1 VGRLSGSIEVDVSAA
16 VPLPGRHVM
25 SGIVVAPP
33 TLSRPLVW
41 CCLPGGGCTRAYF
54 DLVVDGD
61 DTSYSMAAHLA
72 GAGGVVLALDHL
84 GTGASSR
91 LDDPFLVTPE
101 ILASAHHAAWTKL
114 LARLRKG
121 SLLPGLPG
129 VDSFVPIGLGHS
141 MGAMIAIMQQARHE
155 TFAAL
160 VNLGAAGAGL
170 PEHLRHP
177 EWATVEVGSL
187 RSSLVDLARVQ
198 FGGPPTAGRVP
209 RFHADDVPSSVRAAF
224 RQQQTDLLPSCA
236 LASLLPSFIDAE
248 RAAITVPLFLGF
260 AEHDLSSGAHDSVP
274 HYPSSSDITLF
285 VLAGS
290 AHCTNQAS
298 RRRQLWER
306 LLGWARSAP
315 LVGS

>member
-1 VGRLSGSIEVDVSAA
+1 MR
-16 VPLPGRHVM
+16 
-25 SGIVVAPP
+25 GIVVAPAA
-33 TLSRPLVW
+33 LSDPLVW
-41 CCLPGGGCTRAYF
+41 CCLPGGGCTSAYF

-61 DTSYSMAAHLA
+61 ETSYSMAAHLA

-91 LDDPFLVTPE
+91 PDDIFLVTPE
-101 ILASAHHAAWTKL
+101 ILASAHHAAWTTL

-121 SLLPGLPG
+121 SLLPGLPA

-141 MGAMIAIMQQARHE
+141 MGAMIAIVQQARHG
-155 TFAAL
+155 TYGAL

-170 PEHLRHP
+170 PEHLRDP
-177 EWATVEVGSL
+177 DWAGAEVGWL
-187 RSSLVDLARVQ
+187 QSSLVDLARVQ
-198 FGGPPTAGRVP
+198 FGGPPITRRSP
-209 RFHADDVPSSVRAAF
+209 IFHADDVPPSVRAAF
-224 RQQQTDLLPSCA
+224 RAQQTNLLPSCA
-236 LASLLPSFIDAE
+236 LASLLPSFIDPD

-285 VLAGS
+285 VLPGS
-290 AHCTNQAS
+290 AHCSNQAGN
-298 RRRQLWER
+298 RHQLWQR
-306 LLGWARSAP
+306 LLGWARSTP